1 MNKDPRVSLLTEPT
15 DYEKTSP
22 QTNYEEQTETTPIPQ
37 QSEENDFASA
47 GAASCWKS
55 DTLKLVLYVNGMTFF
70 YAAMN
75 TTGKELI
82 SNRGVDIVDF
92 NFFKYVMI
100 VSMTCL
106 LLKLKSMP
114 MPFGADSL
122 DLDRSS
128 KKALAINIAS
138 GCLLNLAGAAAM
150 ALLPLTINFVI

>member
-1 MNKDPRVSLLTEPT
+1 MNKDVKESLLTEPT

-22 QTNYEEQTETTPIPQ
+22 QTNYEEQTETTA
-37 QSEENDFASA
+37 N
-47 GAASCWKS
+47 CWKS

-70 YAAMN
+70 YAAMYS
-75 TTGKELI
+75 TGKELI

-92 NFFKYVMI
+92 NVFKYVII

-122 DLDRSS
+122 DLDR
-128 KKALAINIAS
+128 
-138 GCLLNLAGAAAM
+138 
-150 ALLPLTINFVI
+150 